1 MQRGERVG
9 LVRFGSR
16 VDVWLAADAEI
27 LVKVGQN
34 VKGGSSV
41 IARMA
46 EPVGAPKTSGT
57 VSDRSKQKIR
67 EEDRPA

>member
-1 MQRGERVG
+1 VG

-16 VDVWLAADAEI
+16 VDVWMSAEAEI

-41 IARMA
+41 IARIA
-46 EPVGAPKTSGT
+46 EPVGASRITENISGRT
-57 VSDRSKQKIR
+57 NQKIK
-67 EEDRPA
+67 EDDGPA